1 MHAKKN
7 QMPQLI
13 VRQLEYE
20 SDTWKRLLGFM
31 IEENI
36 HLKNRLIEILNSISD
51 KNLLGEMENF
61 HSRFIKQDDLINLL
75 RNDVVELDKLLIRE
89 TFEDGKISDEISRK
103 LNKLRNNIPNAE
115 QQFSQL
121 KFEFNNY
128 FLEVFNNRDRKKYL
142 SNN

>member
-1 MHAKKN
+1 ML
-7 QMPQLI
+7 QLI

>member
-1 MHAKKN
+1 
-7 QMPQLI
+7 MPQLI

-128 FLEVFNNRDRKKYL
+128 FLDVFNNRDRKKYL

>member
-75 RNDVVELDKLLIRE
+75 RNDVVDLS
-89 TFEDGKISDEISRK
+89 G
-103 LNKLRNNIPNAE
+103 
-115 QQFSQL
+115 
-121 KFEFNNY
+121 EFN
-128 FLEVFNNRDRKKYL
+128 FEIFHFRLSDSTCIMQIFFNRLWQVLNV
-142 SNN
+142 SFG